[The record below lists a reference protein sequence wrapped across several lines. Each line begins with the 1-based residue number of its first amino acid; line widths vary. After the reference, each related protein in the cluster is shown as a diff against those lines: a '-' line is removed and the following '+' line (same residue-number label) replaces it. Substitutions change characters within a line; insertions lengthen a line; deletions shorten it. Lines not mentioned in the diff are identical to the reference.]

1 MSLCDLCN
9 ITVLKDNFFL
19 KQSAPFLRIRDISVR
34 FLLRNQACSG
44 TMNHSHNAA
53 KPSTTVDV
61 EEPRTDTQ
69 AVRNVFD
76 LAVVLVRST
85 LDIIHVPYA
94 ALLDGCSTST
104 PEPAIKFALVVVM
117 AETITTSGL
126 ILSANPPVD
135 HTPIA
140 AHLDHHFSE
149 WVQQTWP
156 EGLPHQDGEILPKTW
171 SPVGDNNQNDESR
184 IKL

>member
-1 MSLCDLCN
+1 M
-9 ITVLKDNFFL
+9 
-19 KQSAPFLRIRDISVR
+19 RIRGISVR
-34 FLLRNQACSG
+34 LLLRDQACSG
-44 TMNHSHNAA
+44 TTNHSHNAA

-61 EEPRTDTQ
+61 EEPRTDTL

-104 PEPAIKFALVVVM
+104 PEPAIAFALAVVM
-117 AETITTSGL
+117 AETTTTSGL

-156 EGLPHQDGEILPKTW
+156 EGQQQQDGETLPRTW
-171 SPVGDNNQNDESR
+171 PLVGDNNQNDENR

>member
-1 MSLCDLCN
+1 M
-9 ITVLKDNFFL
+9 
-19 KQSAPFLRIRDISVR
+19 RIRGISVR
-34 FLLRNQACSG
+34 LLLRDQACSG
-44 TMNHSHNAA
+44 TTNHSHNAA

-94 ALLDGCSTST
+94 ALLDGCSTNT
-104 PEPAIKFALVVVM
+104 PEPAIKFVLAVVM
-117 AETITTSGL
+117 VETTTTSGL

-171 SPVGDNNQNDESR
+171 SPVGDNNQNIENR

>member
-1 MSLCDLCN
+1 M
-9 ITVLKDNFFL
+9 
-19 KQSAPFLRIRDISVR
+19 
-34 FLLRNQACSG
+34 CSG
-44 TMNHSHNAA
+44 TTNHSHNAA

-104 PEPAIKFALVVVM
+104 PEPAIKFALAVVM

-126 ILSANPPVD
+126 ILSVNPPVD

-140 AHLDHHFSE
+140 ARLDHHFSE

-156 EGLPHQDGEILPKTW
+156 EGLPHQDGEIMPRTW
-171 SPVGDNNQNDESR
+171 SPVGDNNQKNENR

>member
-117 AETITTSGL
+117 AETTTTSGL

-140 AHLDHHFSE
+140 AHLDHQFS
-149 WVQQTWP
+149 
-156 EGLPHQDGEILPKTW
+156 
-171 SPVGDNNQNDESR
+171 
-184 IKL
+184 